1 MKWQNYTLIEM
12 CLENALE
19 TIMDF
24 YEVTD
29 TSEDSKWSE
38 KLDNVINEIRCLRE
52 EMIYTFTIDDVNQ
65 EIYKELDKRGQEQT

>member
-1 MKWQNYTLIEM
+1 MKWESYTLIEM

-29 TSEDSKWSE
+29 TSEDSEWSE
-38 KLDNVINEIRCLRE
+38 RLDNVINEIRCLKE
-52 EMIYTFTIDDVNQ
+52 EMIYTFTIDNVNQ
-65 EIYKELDKRGQEQT
+65 EIYKELDKRGQEKS